1 MSIQKI
7 YAVFNISAMFRRGGN
22 NKPNM
27 FRVKRSIQ
35 KPIEPPPMSY
45 EEYEDDEPAP
55 PQIVRPK
62 RVKNR
67 LPGEK
72 LLRQLHRGRQQSRIS
87 EKLAAMKI

>member
-1 MSIQKI
+1 
-7 YAVFNISAMFRRGGN
+7 MFRRGN

-35 KPIEPPPMSY
+35 KPIEAPPMSD
-45 EEYEDDEPAP
+45 EEYEEDEPA

-62 RVKNR
+62 RIKNR

-72 LLRQLHRGRQQSRIS
+72 LLRQLHRDRQQSRIN